1 MSKPVKEMMTRE
13 YQRRYDQVNTACVVS
28 VIGLDAI
35 STNRLRGELR
45 ARHLRLQVVKNS
57 LATRAFSGTPLA
69 PLCQALD
76 GPCALVTG
84 EGSAIDIAKTLVD
97 LQKTYPKIE
106 LRVGILEGDPEL
118 ISVEQ
123 LAKMKG
129 RIELLSEL
137 AAIIRGPGAR
147 LAGDLAGPA
156 GRIAGCLK
164 AIADKSGGEQAE
176 EAVPAQA

>member
-1 MSKPVKEMMTRE
+1 MSKPIKEMMTRE

-45 ARHLRLQVVKNS
+45 ARNLRLQVVKNS
-57 LATRAFSGTPLA
+57 LAQRAFSGTPLA
-69 PLCQALD
+69 PLCQAFE

-84 EGSAIDIAKTLVD
+84 EGSAIDIAKALVD
-97 LQKTYPKIE
+97 LQKTNPKIE
-106 LRVGILEGDPEL
+106 LRVGILDGDPEL

-123 LAKMKG
+123 LARMKG
-129 RIELLSEL
+129 RLELLGEL
-137 AAIIRGPGAR
+137 AAIIRAPGAC

-156 GRIAGCLK
+156 SRIAGCLK
-164 AIADKSGGEQAE
+164 AIAEKSGEDQAE
-176 EAVPAQA
+176 EAVPAQS